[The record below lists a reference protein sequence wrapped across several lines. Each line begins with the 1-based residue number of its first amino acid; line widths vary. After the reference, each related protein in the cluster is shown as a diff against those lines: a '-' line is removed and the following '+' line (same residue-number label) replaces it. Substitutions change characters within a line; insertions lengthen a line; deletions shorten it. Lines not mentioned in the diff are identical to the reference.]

1 MTFHVEKHVVE
12 KRITFLTTN
21 GTLENKPNGN
31 KNSFRVKNKA
41 KLASDDIIDH
51 ALAPTKI
58 FNTSTETQVT
68 YSLWWQCNWKQ
79 QQELYTT
86 FTREHDFR
94 DLTTSSNRFVLE
106 QLNVVKKSLENLKNQ
121 PQAQEPTSGS
131 RRFTLVSIFKG
142 EDSLSKNRK

>member
-68 YSLWWQCNWKQ
+68 YSL
-79 QQELYTT
+79 
-86 FTREHDFR
+86 
-94 DLTTSSNRFVLE
+94 
-106 QLNVVKKSLENLKNQ
+106 
-121 PQAQEPTSGS
+121 
-131 RRFTLVSIFKG
+131 
-142 EDSLSKNRK
+142 